1 MRGPG
6 GWPKVLPGPDL
17 RTCTSQCAL
26 PSNGGAGPG
35 GPPRSDGGKH
45 VDVDIF
51 EHPSKGL
58 LEGAGTPEEVARF
71 VASAAVNAPS
81 VHNTQPWR
89 FHHGEH
95 EISISANNERQL
107 RVADPQ
113 GREMMISGGAA
124 LFNMRVALRCL
135 GWVPKVR
142 VLPDHDLPN
151 LVAKLTWDQQVPPLD
166 YEKELF
172 EQIARR
178 RTHRGGFDPA
188 PLPDPVLVTLPEQ
201 AARENARLSL
211 LTQDH
216 QRAAAVAA
224 VVEAGDY
231 ALRLSSE
238 RAEEEARWA
247 PGPGS
252 QRQDGVPPTA
262 YPAHPEH
269 MEPSFRS
276 RDFAH
281 GHGWG
286 LPPDAEEP
294 VLRSAGVVGLLTT
307 SVDQPA
313 DWIHAGQAL
322 QRVLLVASS
331 YHVAAALHSQPL
343 EIPLL
348 RDFIRIHLSGRAY
361 PQMVLRLGATSEKAV
376 SVRRPVDDVLF

>member
-1 MRGPG
+1 
-6 GWPKVLPGPDL
+6 
-17 RTCTSQCAL
+17 
-26 PSNGGAGPG
+26 
-35 GPPRSDGGKH
+35 
-45 VDVDIF
+45 VDIF
-51 EHPSKGL
+51 EGPSEGL
-58 LEGAGTPEEVARF
+58 PTEAATPEEIARF
-71 VASAAVNAPS
+71 VADAAVNAPS

-107 RVADPQ
+107 YVADPH
-113 GREMMISGGAA
+113 GREMMISCGAA
-124 LFNMRVALRCL
+124 LFNMRVALRYL

-151 LVAKLTWDQQVPPLD
+151 LVARVTWDQQVPPLE

-188 PLPDPVLVTLPEQ
+188 PLPDELLANLPEQ
-201 AARENARLSL
+201 AAKESAMLSL
-211 LTQDH
+211 LTQDS
-216 QRAAAVAA
+216 QRAGALAA

-231 ALRLSSE
+231 ALRLDSG

-247 PGPGS
+247 PGPS
-252 QRQDGVPPTA
+252 SHRQDGVPPTA
-262 YPAHPEH
+262 YPANPEH
-269 MEPSFRS
+269 IEPSFRS
-276 RDFAH
+276 RDYAH

-294 VLRSAGVVGLLTT
+294 VVRSAGLVGLLAT
-307 SVDQPA
+307 SVDQPT

-322 QRVLLVASS
+322 QRVLLVAST
-331 YHVAAALHSQPL
+331 YNVAAAMHSQPL

-348 RDFIRIHLSGRAY
+348 RDFIRIHLSGHAY
-361 PQMVLRLGATSEKAV
+361 PQMVLRLGATSERAV
-376 SVRRPVDDVLF
+376 SVRRPVDEVLF

>member
-1 MRGPG
+1 
-6 GWPKVLPGPDL
+6 
-17 RTCTSQCAL
+17 
-26 PSNGGAGPG
+26 
-35 GPPRSDGGKH
+35 
-45 VDVDIF
+45 VDIF
-51 EHPSKGL
+51 EGPSQAL
-58 LEGAGTPEEVARF
+58 PTEAATPEEQARF
-71 VASAAVNAPS
+71 VADAAVNAPS

-89 FHHGEH
+89 FHHGQH

-107 RVADPQ
+107 KLADPG
-113 GREMMISGGAA
+113 GREMMISCGAA
-124 LFNMRVALRCL
+124 LFNMRVAVRYL

-151 LVAKLTWDQQVPPLD
+151 LVARVTWDQQVPPLD

-172 EQIARR
+172 KQIPRR
-178 RTHRGGFDPA
+178 RTHRGGFDPM
-188 PLPDPVLVTLPEQ
+188 PLPDELLATLPEQ
-201 AARENARLSL
+201 AAKENATLRL
-211 LTQDH
+211 LTQDR
-216 QRAAAVAA
+216 QRAGALAAA
-224 VVEAGDY
+224 VEAGDY
-231 ALRLSSE
+231 ALRLDGE
-238 RAEEEARWA
+238 RAKEEARWA

-252 QRQDGVPPTA
+252 HRQDGVPPTA
-262 YPAHPEH
+262 YPAQPERT
-269 MEPSFRS
+269 EPSFRA
-276 RDFAH
+276 RDYAH

-331 YHVAAALHSQPL
+331 YNVAAALHSQPL

-361 PQMVLRLGATSEKAV
+361 PQMVLRLGATSEKAI
-376 SVRRPVDDVLF
+376 SVRRPVDEVLF

>member
-1 MRGPG
+1 
-6 GWPKVLPGPDL
+6 
-17 RTCTSQCAL
+17 
-26 PSNGGAGPG
+26 
-35 GPPRSDGGKH
+35 
-45 VDVDIF
+45 VDIF
-51 EHPSKGL
+51 EGPSGRL
-58 LEGAGTPEEVARF
+58 PTEPAPEDIARF
-71 VASAAVNAPS
+71 VASAAVSAPS

-89 FHHGEH
+89 FHHDEH

-107 RVADPQ
+107 RVADPH
-113 GREMMISGGAA
+113 GREMMISCGAA
-124 LFNMRVALRCL
+124 LFSMRVALRYL

-151 LVAKLTWDQQVPPLD
+151 LVARVTWDQQIPPLD

-172 EQIARR
+172 DQIARR

-188 PLPDPVLVTLPEQ
+188 PLPDELLAALPEQ
-201 AARENARLSL
+201 AAKENATLSL
-211 LTQDH
+211 LTQDR
-216 QRAAAVAA
+216 QRAGALAA

-231 ALRLSSE
+231 ALRLDGE
-238 RAEEEARWA
+238 RAKEEAHWA

-252 QRQDGVPPTA
+252 HRQDGVPPAA
-262 YPAHPEH
+262 YPAHPGRT
-269 MEPSFRS
+269 EPDFRS

-322 QRVLLVASS
+322 QRVLLVAST

-361 PQMVLRLGATSEKAV
+361 PQMVLRLGAASEKAV
-376 SVRRPVDDVLF
+376 SVRRPVDEVLF

>member
-1 MRGPG
+1 
-6 GWPKVLPGPDL
+6 
-17 RTCTSQCAL
+17 
-26 PSNGGAGPG
+26 
-35 GPPRSDGGKH
+35 
-45 VDVDIF
+45 VDIF
-51 EHPSKGL
+51 EGPSQAL
-58 LEGAGTPEEVARF
+58 PTEAATPEEQARF
-71 VASAAVNAPS
+71 VADAAVNAPS

-89 FHHGEH
+89 FHHGQH

-107 RVADPQ
+107 KLADPD
-113 GREMMISGGAA
+113 GREMMISCGAA
-124 LFNMRVALRCL
+124 LFNMRVAVRYL

-151 LVAKLTWDQQVPPLD
+151 LVARVTWDQQVPPLD

-172 EQIARR
+172 KQIPRR
-178 RTHRGGFDPA
+178 RTHRGGFDPM
-188 PLPDPVLVTLPEQ
+188 PLPDELLATLPEQ
-201 AARENARLSL
+201 AAKENATLRL
-211 LTQDH
+211 LTQDR
-216 QRAAAVAA
+216 QRAGALAAA
-224 VVEAGDY
+224 VEAGDY
-231 ALRLSSE
+231 ALRLDGE
-238 RAEEEARWA
+238 RAKEEARWA

-252 QRQDGVPPTA
+252 HRQDGVPPTA
-262 YPAHPEH
+262 YPAQPERT
-269 MEPSFRS
+269 EPSFRA
-276 RDFAH
+276 RDYAH

-331 YHVAAALHSQPL
+331 YNVAAALHSQPL

-361 PQMVLRLGATSEKAV
+361 PQMVLRLGATSEKAI
-376 SVRRPVDDVLF
+376 SVRRPVDEVLF